1 MDGYQ
6 FDIEHRAGTKHAN
19 LDCLSRASHL
29 PNPTKEQERDSMEFI
44 GCMVEELNQAT
55 LTVIEETEHIIP
67 LTNKQVRRAQSDDS
81 AVRKLIEWVKRRHK
95 PTKEECKL
103 ELKELQTYIQQY

>member
-19 LDCLSRASHL
+19 VDCLSRASHL

-44 GCMVEELNQAT
+44 GCMAEELNQAT
-55 LTVIEETEHIIP
+55 LNFIEETEHIIP

-103 ELKELQTYIQQY
+103 ELKELQTYVQQY